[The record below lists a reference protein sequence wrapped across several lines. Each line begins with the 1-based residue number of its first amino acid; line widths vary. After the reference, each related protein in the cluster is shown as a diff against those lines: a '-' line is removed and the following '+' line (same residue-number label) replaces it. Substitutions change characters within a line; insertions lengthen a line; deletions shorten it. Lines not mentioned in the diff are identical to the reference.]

1 MEKQGSG
8 GDVESCLQLGTLL
21 PSQRM
26 AFPQHQRKRCALFSS
41 WDAGMLAGAPAVL
54 WAHEALHGVGRAGRR
69 VFEERGQTLVP
80 WQVSLQVFVKY

>member
-41 WDAGMLAGAPAVL
+41 WEAGMPAGAPAVL
-54 WAHEALHGVGRAGRR
+54 SAHEAPHRGGQSRTTR
-69 VFEERGQTLVP
+69 V
-80 WQVSLQVFVKY
+80 

>member
-1 MEKQGSG
+1 M
-8 GDVESCLQLGTLL
+8 ESCLQLGTLL

-54 WAHEALHGVGRAGRR
+54 WALEAPHRGGQSRTTR
-69 VFEERGQTLVP
+69 V
-80 WQVSLQVFVKY
+80 